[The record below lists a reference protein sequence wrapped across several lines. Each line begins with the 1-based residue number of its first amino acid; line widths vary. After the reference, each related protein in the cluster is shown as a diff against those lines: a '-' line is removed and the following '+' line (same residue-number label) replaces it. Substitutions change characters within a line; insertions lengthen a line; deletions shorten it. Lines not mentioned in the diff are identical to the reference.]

1 LSQWNSRASTSSTSA
16 SLGTLEA
23 KLLLGEY
30 HLRRNKRWRLLA
42 TRVLHYLLASMYFE
56 KKVGMN
62 ILVLAGWLLAWSVN
76 CARNDSTVPSNSS
89 LHCRYKDTNP
99 MFSSPF
105 RLDTRRVSNDTRG
118 KELREK
124 CNFFGQI
131 GKVMKIKNH
140 CMWLSRRRWLGTNM
154 GNTNNA
160 FV

>member
-42 TRVLHYLLASMYFE
+42 TRVLLPIAVMLFLE
-56 KKVGMN
+56 KKLRTN
-62 ILVLAGWLLAWSVN
+62 FLVLAGWLLAWTVN
-76 CARNDSTVPSNSS
+76 CARIDSTVPSNIS

-124 CNFFGQI
+124 CNCFRSDWQSYE
-131 GKVMKIKNH
+131 N
-140 CMWLSRRRWLGTNM
+140 
-154 GNTNNA
+154 
-160 FV
+160 